1 MTLIF
6 TRFRRQ
12 TVLRTVFRFRFKVS
26 FCSYIYISIASV
38 NFRLYEVSV
47 LTIAN
52 EDFKMLKYYVFI
64 INEEDKGNKK

>member
-1 MTLIF
+1 M
-6 TRFRRQ
+6 
-12 TVLRTVFRFRFKVS
+12 S
-26 FCSYIYISIASV
+26 FCSYISIASV

-52 EDFKMLKYYVFI
+52 EDFKMFKYYVFI

>member
-26 FCSYIYISIASV
+26 FCSYISIASV
-38 NFRLYEVSV
+38 NFRLYEV
-47 LTIAN
+47 
-52 EDFKMLKYYVFI
+52 FKMLKYYVFI

>member
-1 MTLIF
+1 M
-6 TRFRRQ
+6 
-12 TVLRTVFRFRFKVS
+12 S
-26 FCSYIYISIASV
+26 FCSSIASV

>member
-12 TVLRTVFRFRFKVS
+12 TVLRTVFRFRFK
-26 FCSYIYISIASV
+26 ASV